1 MCLHAKK
8 YYKRSTTR
16 KSYIKFDCVSL
27 LHSPLAF
34 CGTLSKSERML
45 SHIGHD
51 IAKHTVNI
59 C

>member
-1 MCLHAKK
+1 M
-8 YYKRSTTR
+8 R
-16 KSYIKFDCVSL
+16 KNIINALRHERSYIKFDCVSL